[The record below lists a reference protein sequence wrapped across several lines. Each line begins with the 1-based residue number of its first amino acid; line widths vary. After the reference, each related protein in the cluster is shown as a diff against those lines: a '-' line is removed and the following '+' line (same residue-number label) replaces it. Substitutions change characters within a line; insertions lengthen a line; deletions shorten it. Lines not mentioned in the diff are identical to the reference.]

1 MSLNI
6 KSLNIKSSEAYELTR
21 ELARLTGESLT
32 QAVTAAVAE
41 RLDRVR
47 RQHGDTR
54 LRAAVLLAIGRDT
67 APRLREPTLGT
78 EHGDLLYDERGLP
91 R

>member
-1 MSLNI
+1 MHLDI
-6 KSLNIKSSEAYELTR
+6 KSEEVH

-32 QAVTAAVAE
+32 QAVTAAVKE

-47 RQHGDTR
+47 GE
-54 LRAAVLLAIGRDT
+54 RAHVQARADVLLAIGRET
-67 APRLREPTLGT
+67 ARRLSVPVRSLD
-78 EHGDLLYDERGLP
+78 HGDLLYDERGLP